1 MYDKDENSEARFFAR
16 MYSRMMMFPTFE
28 KAFSALNMSDEQRA
42 VSLVHMVDTV
52 LSIESLTNFKFQLL
66 NIKRLGV
73 QHRGRTRPGD
83 YRLFGDILLSTL
95 IEMYGPRRITPT
107 IVKSIKKSFI
117 AIGEVMQLGENEN
130 KPIVSG
136 SEVQSIKLRSRRKS
150 MGDVMKRPMK
160 KQKKKKERPRTGRGG
175 RKTHWPE
182 TRAQT
187 AERRERTTLKRY
199 RSKSGIAES
208 LEGQN
213 HEAFIEEMKQEKEKA
228 EAKARRAEKRQWQR
242 RKTFSPNASDK
253 DLRSKDWLLEQ
264 PEPLDCT
271 EEEKG
276 KTQIQ
281 MLNEL
286 DIKEEMITEVDE
298 AVSQAHET
306 L

>member
-1 MYDKDENSEARFFAR
+1 MYEKDENSEARFFAR

-52 LSIESLTNFKFQLL
+52 LSIESLTHFKFQLL
-66 NIKRLGV
+66 NIKKLGV

-107 IVKSIKKSFI
+107 IVKSIKKSFT

-130 KPIVSG
+130 KPLASG

-150 MGDVMKRPMK
+150 MGDVMMRTMK
-160 KQKKKKERPRTGRGG
+160 KKKKKQKERPRTGQGYR
-175 RKTHWPE
+175 RTHWPE
-182 TRAQT
+182 TRAQAT
-187 AERRERTTLKRY
+187 ERRERTPLKRY
-199 RSKSGIAES
+199 RSISGRAETIG
-208 LEGQN
+208 GQN

-228 EAKARRAEKRQWQR
+228 EAKARREEKRSVQR
-242 RKTFSPNASDK
+242 RKTFSP
-253 DLRSKDWLLEQ
+253 Q
-264 PEPLDCT
+264 PHALNKEM
-271 EEEKG
+271 
-276 KTQIQ
+276 IQ
-281 MLNEL
+281 MINEL
-286 DIKEEMITEVDE
+286 DIKEETKTDADE
-298 AVSQAHET
+298 AESQADEN

>member
-52 LSIESLTNFKFQLL
+52 LSIESLTHFKFQLL

-107 IVKSIKKSFI
+107 IVKSLKKSFM

-130 KPIVSG
+130 KPLASG

-150 MGDVMKRPMK
+150 MGDVMLRTIK
-160 KQKKKKERPRTGRGG
+160 KNKKKKKERPRTGRGG
-175 RKTHWPE
+175 RRTHWPE
-182 TRAQT
+182 TCEQAT
-187 AERRERTTLKRY
+187 ERRQRTPLKRY
-199 RSKSGIAES
+199 RSKSGIAQEIG
-208 LEGQN
+208 GQN

-228 EAKARRAEKRQWQR
+228 KAKARRAEKRQMQR
-242 RKTFSPNASDK
+242 RKTYCPNIDK
-253 DLRSKDWLLEQ
+253 DMRSKDWLLM
-264 PEPLDCT
+264 PLQDCT
-271 EEEKG
+271 EEEEG
-276 KTQIQ
+276 KTQI
-281 MLNEL
+281 
-286 DIKEEMITEVDE
+286 KEETNTDEDE
-298 AVSQAHET
+298 AESQADKN